1 MFVRHKVQDYAKWRK
16 VYDDFEE
23 TRTKMGE
30 TGDWVWQLAGDPNDV
45 TVIHDFDSVE
55 KAKAFVKRSELREA
69 MGKLSPRSGSPTRR
83 RPALLLLDQRD

>member
-1 MFVRHKVQDYAKWRK
+1 MVRVFIRHKVADYAKWRK

-30 TGDWVWQLAGDPNDV
+30 IGDWVYQLATDPNDV

-55 KAKAFVKRSELREA
+55 KAQALIGSSELKTA
-69 MGKLSPRSGSPTRR
+69 MGNAGVASAPDIWITN
-83 RPALLLLDQRD
+83 AT

>member
-1 MFVRHKVQDYAKWRK
+1 MARLFVRHRVNNYAQWRK

-30 TGDWVWQLAGDPNDV
+30 VGDWVFQLATDPSDV

-55 KAKAFVKRSELREA
+55 KAEAFMGSSELRTA
-69 MGKLSPRSGSPTRR
+69 MGNAGVAGKPDIWITN
-83 RPALLLLDQRD
+83 AT